1 LTAPVT
7 GRIIA
12 AHEHLATIPVLSLL
26 LAAFTAGQGQALEL
40 AYPREPDVVG
50 VTVTWSGRSV
60 PFVAVGER
68 WSATVGVDLDS
79 RPGDH
84 AVDVTFRYADG
95 HTRVHREPV
104 VVRSQQ
110 YPTTELKV
118 EDRYVELSPEDQAR
132 ADREGAET
140 KAIYDTF
147 TPERL
152 WSAPFAVPVEGAK
165 DGRNFGHRRVFNG
178 QPRAPHSGADL
189 RATTGTPIH
198 AANRGRVVLAKDLFY
213 SGNAVFI
220 DHGLG
225 LFTTYLHLSRVD
237 VKVGDLVERGQP
249 LGLAGATGRVTGPHL
264 HWGVRILDARVDPF
278 SLVRLGTPG
287 AAAP

>member
-1 LTAPVT
+1 M
-7 GRIIA
+7 IA
-12 AHEHLATIPVLSLL
+12 AHGHSARIVVLSLL
-26 LAAFTAGQGQALEL
+26 LAAFTAAQGQALEL
-40 AYPREPDVVG
+40 AYPREPDVVS
-50 VTVTWSGRSV
+50 VSVAWSGRSV
-60 PFVAVGER
+60 PFVAIGER
-68 WSATVGVDLDS
+68 WYATVGVDLDS

-95 HTRVHREPV
+95 RTRVHREPI

-118 EDRYVELSPEDQAR
+118 EERYVELSPEDQAR

-152 WSAPFAVPVEGAK
+152 WSTPFAVPVEGAK

-225 LFTTYLHLSRVD
+225 LFTTYLHLSRID
-237 VKVGDLVERGQP
+237 VKVGDIVERGQS

-278 SLVRLGTPG
+278 SLVRLGAPG